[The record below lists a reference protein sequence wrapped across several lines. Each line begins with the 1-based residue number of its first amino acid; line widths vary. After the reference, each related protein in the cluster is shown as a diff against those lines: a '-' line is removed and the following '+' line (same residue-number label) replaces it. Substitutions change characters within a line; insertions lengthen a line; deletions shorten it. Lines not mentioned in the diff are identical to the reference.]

1 MTVGSQ
7 TSNIL
12 FAGLT
17 PGFVGLYQ
25 IDFQVPPGASSGN
38 LVVTVTQNGV
48 AANSTLLPVS
58 N

>member
-1 MTVGSQ
+1 VGSQ
-7 TSNIL
+7 PANIS

-17 PGFVGLYQ
+17 PFSVGLYQ
-25 IDFQVPPGASSGN
+25 IDFQVPSNASSGN
-38 LVVTVTQNGV
+38 LNVVVTQNGI